1 MAITFSIEGDHFV
14 RNGAPH
20 RIFSGALHY
29 FRVPPEYWED
39 RLLKY
44 RACGLNTVET
54 YMPWNLH
61 EPQPGE
67 FNFSKMLDVRRFVQL
82 AGDLGLDVIVRP
94 GPYICAEWEGG
105 GMPAWL
111 LADPGMRLRSTYA
124 PFMEATGR
132 YLERVMQEI
141 GDLQISAGGPIIA
154 MQVENEYG
162 SYGSD
167 LTYLAALETV
177 MKDAGCNV
185 LLFSSDGAEGYTL
198 EQGTLPHIFK
208 TANFGSR
215 AGEAFRQ
222 LRGVQPCGPM
232 MCMEFWVGWF
242 DHWGSGHHVR
252 SAESVAAALEE
263 ILMLGGSFNIY
274 MMHGGSNFGFMN
286 GANCG
291 KEYRPTVS
299 SYDYDAPLDER
310 GAPTP
315 KYFAI
320 REMLQRYG
328 AKLEK
333 LPQIPP
339 AAAYGTLALSETC
352 DLFAALPALEE
363 PVRSSHPLTMEE
375 VGQNVGFILYRTRLR
390 TPHSAFSLYLAEVAD
405 HATIFQNQEYRGQIA
420 RDQSEEQFPEIEA
433 RAQDSLLDILV
444 ENLGRGNHGRRIHDR
459 KGLPQGVRRGAQLLY
474 DWEIYPLEWTELPST
489 IPWQEGTKPDQSLPI
504 APRFYRGM
512 LKVEECK
519 DTYIKVIGG
528 TTGVIWING
537 ECLGRFRR
545 EGPHQTLFLP
555 APWLRAGL
563 NEIAVFDQTNSQAL
577 SVELLSKPE
586 LGPTIQT

>member
-1 MAITFSIEGDHFV
+1 MPVVFSIEGDHFV
-14 RNGAPH
+14 RNGVRH

-61 EPQPGE
+61 EPRSGQ
-67 FNFSKMLDVRRFVQL
+67 FDFSEMLDVRRFVQL
-82 AGDLGLDVIVRP
+82 AGALGLDVIVRP

-132 YLERVMQEI
+132 YFRRVMQEI
-141 GDLQISAGGPIIA
+141 GDLQAPAGGPIIA

-167 LTYLAALETV
+167 LSYLAALETV

-198 EQGTLPHIFK
+198 EQGTLPHLFK

-222 LRGVQPCGPM
+222 LREVQPCGPM

-242 DHWGSGHHVR
+242 DHWGGGHHVR
-252 SAESVAAALEE
+252 SAESVAEALEE
-263 ILMLGGSFNIY
+263 MLSLGASFNIY

-286 GANCG
+286 GANCA

-310 GAPTP
+310 GDPTP
-315 KYFAI
+315 KYLAI
-320 REMLQRYG
+320 REVLQRHGAKVEELPQSLPATAYG
-328 AKLEK
+328 A
-333 LPQIPP
+333 
-339 AAAYGTLALSETC
+339 LALSEAC
-352 DLFAALPALEE
+352 DLFAALPVLGK
-363 PVRSSHPLTMEE
+363 PVCSSHPLTMEE
-375 VGQNVGFILYRTRLR
+375 VGQNVGFILYRTHLR
-390 TPHSAFSLYLAEVAD
+390 TPHSAFSLCLAEVAD
-405 HATIFQNQEYRGQIA
+405 HATIFHNKEYRGQIS
-420 RDQSEEQFPEIEA
+420 RDQSEDQFSEIEM
-433 RAQDSLLDILV
+433 RAQESVLDILV
-444 ENLGRGNHGRRIHDR
+444 ENLGRVNHGRRIHDR
-459 KGLPQGVRRGAQLLY
+459 KGLPQGARRGAQLLY
-474 DWEIYPLEWTELPST
+474 DWEIYPFEWIELPAA
-489 IPWQEGTKPDQSLPI
+489 IPWQAAAASILTLPVQ
-504 APRFYRGM
+504 PRFHRGM
-512 LKVEECK
+512 LNVKECR
-519 DTYIKVIGG
+519 DSYIKVVSG

-537 ECLGRFRR
+537 KCLGRFRA

-555 APWLRAGL
+555 APWLRVGR
-563 NEIAVFDQTNSQAL
+563 NEIAVFDQANSQAL
-577 SVELLSKPE
+577 SVELLAEPE
-586 LGPTIQT
+586 LGPIIQT